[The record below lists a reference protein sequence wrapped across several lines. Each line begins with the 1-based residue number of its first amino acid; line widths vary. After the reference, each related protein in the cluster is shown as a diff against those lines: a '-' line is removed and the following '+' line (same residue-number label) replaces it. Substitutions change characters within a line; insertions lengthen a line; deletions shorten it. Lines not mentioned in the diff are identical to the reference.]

1 MAMLEVAA
9 LALLGCVVLMTL
21 IVLEK
26 DLLKVVAYSAVFS
39 GLVLVTLYVLLAPDI
54 ILAYVAIATVLSTAL
69 LVYVIGKTGRY
80 EVV

>member
-1 MAMLEVAA
+1 MLEVAA